1 MSRDGV
7 TALWMTALWMTA
19 LWMTALWMT
28 VMSVSGDVGERR

>member
-19 LWMTALWMT
+19 LWVTALWMT